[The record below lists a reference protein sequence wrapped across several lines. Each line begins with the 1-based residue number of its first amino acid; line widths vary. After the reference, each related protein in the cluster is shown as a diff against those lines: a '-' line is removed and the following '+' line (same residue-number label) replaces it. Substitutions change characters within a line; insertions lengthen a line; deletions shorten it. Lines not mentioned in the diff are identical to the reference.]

1 MQGHGRPHLA
11 RMDPVC
17 KAFMAEALGAARKRH
32 RARARNSRGAGAR
45 QLPRIGS
52 AKSGSHLEA
61 MVIASLPDDED
72 SGLSCLQTIQ
82 YEGLLPRMQPGCR
95 RFPPLSLPSTWMLL
109 SLEADQMIKS
119 TSSFSSVTSKSA
131 RPAKEARPPSKPR
144 AKMLPKRTSKLQS
157 GSLEVPR
164 PGSAESDSPIHNA
177 ESVSSR
183 QAVDRQASKAASHSK
198 GPSFVLDEG
207 DEPRSVSPTSDTD
220 RTAESPRQD
229 DRSSRPRFTS
239 EVRAVSHSSTYESVA
254 TGPLLEKSRSSR
266 RCQTR
271 SFDVD
276 NEYETAEA
284 AQQVFDR
291 VREHNEVH
299 RSELAR
305 ALELL
310 GFVCPRQVWVDEIFS
325 QISPQY
331 NTIEIDDFITFVR
344 RYAVHRDEAYE
355 DTFRKCDQDQ
365 SGQID
370 SSELAQMLE
379 DLEVQPMPHVL
390 EEVIEEVDKDC
401 GGTLD
406 LDEFKELL
414 DLLLLREGFTRHEF
428 EGFTEIF
435 ERYDRTCRGW
445 VESKEVP
452 AMLNWLGFM
461 WPPERAVATAAQVDQ
476 SGRLDAHGF
485 ILCMRKVRETELEM
499 VQRMKKKHDTDWSGG
514 INMRELVPLLR
525 EIGYEV
531 WDISAIFE
539 AAEEAGVGVSEM
551 DLSALWRLLLT
562 YRKREGFCNVDLDQ
576 IDKAFLR
583 QDKDGLQELPALEA
597 MRALRGLGFTSN
609 FLVMQSVLN
618 KVDVDDT
625 GRMDLPQFRKMVRC
639 WERQVA
645 AYKKAFVAALP
656 EGSKGLQEHEAVE
669 AVRGLGFRA
678 RLQYVA
684 FAAQVCA
691 KTQRAESPFLDQ
703 AAFVRVCCQHARDLR
718 EVYKSNGGWTE
729 GEVLQLKTVF
739 DRYDVKHTGVLA
751 SKELVRMVEDLFP
764 VLARDRN
771 MRPQLQSIMKEVLS
785 ESAGG
790 AASLGFKEFLKLMQ
804 LFREFQDNENAKKE
818 ADAIQA
824 SGFNA
829 SEVAQFR
836 DFFLAAHESQGSAP
850 ELSYEQFRKM
860 IDDITPLGDSLSAQ
874 LRHIFDQFTRSLAD
888 GRSTASAQREDD
900 ADFPEFLLMMK
911 HLLDTNFAKIQDTTR
926 SFR

>member
-1 MQGHGRPHLA
+1 RGPHQSQGRRCCPSARRSCRVAAWRYRGPAAPRVIAPSTTRRVFPQDRRWIGKQARLRRTPRAPASSWTKVTSHGRSVPPATLT
-11 RMDPVC
+11 
-17 KAFMAEALGAARKRH
+17 G
-32 RARARNSRGAGAR
+32 
-45 QLPRIGS
+45 
-52 AKSGSHLEA
+52 
-61 MVIASLPDDED
+61 
-72 SGLSCLQTIQ
+72 
-82 YEGLLPRMQPGCR
+82 
-95 RFPPLSLPSTWMLL
+95 PLSRL
-109 SLEADQMIKS
+109 
-119 TSSFSSVTSKSA
+119 
-131 RPAKEARPPSKPR
+131 
-144 AKMLPKRTSKLQS
+144 
-157 GSLEVPR
+157 
-164 PGSAESDSPIHNA
+164 
-177 ESVSSR
+177 
-183 QAVDRQASKAASHSK
+183 
-198 GPSFVLDEG
+198 
-207 DEPRSVSPTSDTD
+207 D
-220 RTAESPRQD
+220 RT
-229 DRSSRPRFTS
+229 SRPRFTS

-678 RLQYVA
+678 RLQ
-684 FAAQVCA
+684 
-691 KTQRAESPFLDQ
+691 
-703 AAFVRVCCQHARDLR
+703 
-718 EVYKSNGGWTE
+718 VYKSNGGWTE

-888 GRSTASAQREDD
+888 GRSTASAQRED